1 MSRTLR
7 STVVWVGLVLVLSL
21 VYFSTGIAQS
31 APTISISPDSGLAGI
46 GAVVTGYGW
55 VPNYVAPPNEIH
67 WNRQDGKLL
76 GGFTPNTNGGWT
88 SSITIPADASAGE
101 HEIWACTRCDSKPIW
116 AMTKFKI
123 ISPPTSTPTRT
134 PTITSTPVP
143 PTLTPTPEPPT
154 DCDATGMAGE
164 IIVDFER
171 FDLGWNLKGLT
182 IPEGIT
188 FSSEQNVTVVD
199 PGVDAHSGTK
209 ALKAGGAMEF
219 GSSGIPV
226 HLEFTHLQEFVGVYV
241 GLDEPADFNRSFTA
255 VMRAYGLSE
264 SGVRYFAGE
273 DKVTL
278 GGSPEAVKKCLSVS
292 DPRIYEV
299 YIDYEGVSNLELMD
313 DILLRGPVERIPV
326 PLDDEPPIVIIDTPL
341 DGSTAEPPVVRVQGV
356 IYEDRDIVKVD
367 FLVNGEIKSAGGAFY
382 LGDGPDG
389 KKKFG
394 FLWNG
399 IPLDY
404 LTQCENQVEV
414 LAFDSAG
421 NSGINQA
428 LVRHNPGDLSI
439 LNVEAVQVVYNAP
452 LVKGKGTAF
461 RATIASDFRCPVDV
475 KFRLTLPQSM
485 WSRAAV
491 PSTMIGMAYGAPT
504 GWELPEITL
513 PFTVPEGDQE
523 LEVMLP
529 IVPPGME
536 DAAWNATTNPAG
548 LIGFVRQVPR
558 PIADSVNFEVEIDPE
573 NLVIET
579 DETNNRFTS
588 PNYEVKTTRPFTVA
602 FVPWFFNFEPRS
614 WETESYY
621 KFYLDR
627 AGYTDIDTRISN
639 VRRGLTGGKAPI
651 TAALSA
657 DEITRMKNTTD
668 QFGALLLG
676 GFPVADAKYSYY
688 FASHFVYFREDY
700 YDAHGIADLCG
711 SGRFIIDMRNMVM
724 AANPAVDYVILELPT
739 GCCGQSSDRAAYVD
753 GGVGLID
760 PTLSDWFH
768 YCVAPPPATDP
779 AVPTPTAWPF
789 PYGGAGVDTVL
800 HESAHVW
807 NGAPDCYGCYNGGPP
822 DSNLDCSFCSTD
834 EDGFWVNSWQA
845 YESGN
850 GYFMYAVSSDIRW
863 WRLES
868 LRRLS
873 GSEYPDGYRKLIESF
888 ADASDPQALLVHGS
902 ITRAGTATLQPFQ
915 ILENAYLD
923 YQPGAEGDYYFV
935 LKDAVGGELVR
946 TGFNLAFEISD
957 SLSQTLIPVEE
968 AYFSLRLAWDP
979 ATRVIEL
986 QDKDGKQLAARNV
999 SSNAP
1004 QVAITNPIAGL
1015 SLAQNAELTVEWSAS
1030 DADGDPLLASVH
1042 ISSDGGSTWYPAGTE
1057 LEGSSYELP
1066 MAAFQV
1072 GDSVLVR
1079 VVVTDGVNTAAAV
1092 STSPVMVTEPLA
1104 TETTGAKPG
1113 LKVGLLVYYGIAALL
1128 VIAVVVWL
1136 LLRRRA
1142 KAKTRA

>member
-1 MSRTLR
+1 MTRTTRIWLIA
-7 STVVWVGLVLVLSL
+7 VGIVLIPTLI
-21 VYFSTGIAQS
+21 YFSTGFAQA
-31 APTISISPDSGLAGI
+31 APTISISPDSGPGGT
-46 GAVVTGYGW
+46 GAVVSGSGW
-55 VPNYVAPPNEIH
+55 LPNFVAAPNEIH

-76 GGFTPNTNGGWT
+76 GGFTPNANGWW
-88 SSITIPADASAGE
+88 SASITIPADASAGE
-101 HEIWACTRCDSKPIW
+101 HEIWACTSCNTKPIW
-116 AMTKFKI
+116 AMTKFKV

-134 PTITSTPVP
+134 ATITRTPIP
-143 PTLTPTPEPPT
+143 PTHTPTPDPPT
-154 DCDATGMAGE
+154 ECDATGMAGE

-188 FSSEQNVTVVD
+188 FSSEQNVIVVD

-209 ALKAGGAMEF
+209 ALKASGAMEF

-226 HLEFTHLQEFVGVYV
+226 HLEFSALQEFVGLYV

-255 VMRAYGLSE
+255 VMRAYGISD
-264 SGVRYFAGE
+264 SGERYFAGE

-278 GGSPEAVKKCLSVS
+278 GPSPEAVKKCLSVS

-313 DILLRGPVERIPV
+313 DITLRGPVERIPV
-326 PLDDEPPIVIIDTPL
+326 PQDDEPPIVIIETPE
-341 DGSTAEPPVVRVQGV
+341 DGSIAAPPAVRVQGV

-421 NSGINQA
+421 NPGSDQA
-428 LVRHNPGDLSI
+428 QVLHNPGDLSFI
-439 LNVEAVQVVYNAP
+439 NVEPVQVVYNAP

-461 RATIASDFRCPVDV
+461 RATIATDFRCGVNV
-475 KFRLTLPQSM
+475 KFRLTLPENM
-485 WSRAAV
+485 WTRAAIAGNTINR
-491 PSTMIGMAYGAPT
+491 SYGT
-504 GWELPEITL
+504 LVGWELPEITL
-513 PFTVPEGDQE
+513 PFSIPEGEHE

-536 DAAWNATTNPAG
+536 DAAWDAVTNPAG
-548 LIGFVRQVPR
+548 LIGFARQVPK
-558 PIADSVNFEVEIDPE
+558 PIADSVNFEVEIDPD
-573 NLVIET
+573 NLIIEK

-627 AGYTDIDTRISN
+627 AGYTNPNTWINN
-639 VRRGLTGGKAPI
+639 VRAAMTRGKAPLS
-651 TAALSA
+651 TALST
-657 DEITRMKNTTD
+657 DEVMRMKNTTD

-688 FASHFVYFREDY
+688 FADLFIFFREDY
-700 YDAHGIADLCG
+700 YDAIGFTNLCD
-711 SGRFIIDMRNMVM
+711 SGRFIIDIRNMIV

-768 YCVAPPPATDP
+768 YCAAPPASIDP
-779 AVPTPTAWPF
+779 AIPTPTAWPF
-789 PYGGAGVDTVL
+789 PYGGAGVDTVI

-807 NGAPDCYGCYNGGPP
+807 NGAPDCYGCERGAPP
-822 DSNLDCSFCSTD
+822 DRGLDCSYCSTD
-834 EDGFWVNSWQA
+834 EDGFWVNGWQS
-845 YESGN
+845 YESEDDYVMWYVDSAN
-850 GYFMYAVSSDIRW
+850 IRW

-868 LRRLS
+868 LRQLS
-873 GSEYPDGYRKLIESF
+873 GAEYPDGYRKLIESF
-888 ADASDPQALLVHGS
+888 ADAADPQALLVHGS

-935 LKDAVGGELVR
+935 LKDGTGGELAR

-979 ATRVIEL
+979 AARVIEL
-986 QDKDGKQLAARNV
+986 QDKNGKLMAARNV
-999 SSNAP
+999 STNAP
-1004 QVAITNPIAGL
+1004 QVAITSPAAGL
-1015 SLAQNAELTVEWSAS
+1015 SLAQNAELTVEWTAS

-1042 ISSDGGSTWYPAGTE
+1042 ISIDNGSTWYPAGTD
-1057 LEGSSYELP
+1057 LDGSRYELP

-1072 GDSVLVR
+1072 GD
-1079 VVVTDGVNTAAAV
+1079 
-1092 STSPVMVTEPLA
+1092 
-1104 TETTGAKPG
+1104 
-1113 LKVGLLVYYGIAALL
+1113 
-1128 VIAVVVWL
+1128 
-1136 LLRRRA
+1136 
-1142 KAKTRA
+1142 